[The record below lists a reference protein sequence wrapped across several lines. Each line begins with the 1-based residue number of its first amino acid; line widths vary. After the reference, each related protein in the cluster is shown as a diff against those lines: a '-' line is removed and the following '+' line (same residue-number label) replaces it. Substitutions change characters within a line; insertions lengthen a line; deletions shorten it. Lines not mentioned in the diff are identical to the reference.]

1 MCLFLQIFFLLIS
14 ISDIQQCKTSYVQSM
29 LMVKWMMLE
38 GCLFICNF
46 LGIVMFMFIRSLLS
60 RFNKRLN
67 FTILTERTE
76 KLTDALSRNY
86 FNASIL
92 QWGLNN
98 FLVSVYVFFQRDSD
112 ILLRRESQQF
122 WPLVINIFAGA
133 FQTLS
138 IL

>member
-1 MCLFLQIFFLLIS
+1 
-14 ISDIQQCKTSYVQSM
+14 
-29 LMVKWMMLE
+29 MVKWMMLE

-46 LGIVMFMFIRSLLS
+46 LGIVMFMFIRALLS

-92 QWGLNN
+92 QWALNN
-98 FLVSVYVFFQRDSD
+98 FLVSTYVFFQKDSETALRRDSP
-112 ILLRRESQQF
+112 QF
-122 WPLVINIFAGA
+122 WPLAINIFAGA
-133 FQTLS
+133 FQTLT